1 MSLRCERDQIAL
13 AVPRGAGVN
22 GEDVMPNVATIKAIA
37 HRVDAGKCKRLGL
50 DGDLEV
56 RGEIIMPLKAFA
68 KLNELQEE
76 IGGKRFANPRNAA
89 AGSVR
94 VLDPRITASRQ
105 LDFFGYYLLAGGRTP
120 FTRPSDEL
128 EA

>member
-1 MSLRCERDQIAL
+1 MSLHYDRGRLAL
-13 AVPRGAGVN
+13 AVTRGDGVN
-22 GEDVMPNVATIKAIA
+22 GEDVTPNVATIKAIP
-37 HRVDAGKCKRLGL
+37 HRVDAAKCKRLGL
-50 DGDLEV
+50 DSDLEV

-94 VLDPRITASRQ
+94 VLYPRITASRQ
-105 LDFFGYYLLAGGRTP
+105 LDCFGYYLPA
-120 FTRPSDEL
+120 
-128 EA
+128 AW